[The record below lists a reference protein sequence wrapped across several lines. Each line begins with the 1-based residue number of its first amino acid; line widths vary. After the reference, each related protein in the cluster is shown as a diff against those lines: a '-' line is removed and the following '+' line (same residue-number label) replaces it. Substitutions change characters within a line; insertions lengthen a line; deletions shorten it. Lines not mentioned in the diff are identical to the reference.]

1 MANPGFI
8 VAGSSQSEARPF
20 LPKVDAMMQRQ
31 SFLAS
36 QQSLLLL
43 LARVLLV
50 ALFLK
55 SGLPKL
61 LNFSGTMAYMGSVGA
76 PLPAVAAAIA
86 VFMEVP
92 VAIALLVGFRT
103 RPLALLLA
111 IYTIGTGLIGH
122 AFWTMTG
129 AEQANNMIH
138 FYKNIAIAGGFLA
151 LCAAGAGRFSLD
163 RD

>member
-1 MANPGFI
+1 
-8 VAGSSQSEARPF
+8 
-20 LPKVDAMMQRQ
+20 MMPRR

-36 QQSLLLL
+36 QQDLLLL
-43 LARVLLV
+43 IARVLLV

-55 SGLPKL
+55 SGFPKL
-61 LNFSGTMAYMGSVGA
+61 IHFSGTIAYMTSVGA
-76 PLPAVAAAIA
+76 PLPQLSAAIA

-92 VAIALLVGFRT
+92 VAIALLLGFQT

-129 AEQANNMIH
+129 AVQADNMIH
-138 FYKNIAIAGGFLA
+138 FYKNVAIAGGFLA
-151 LCAAGAGRFSLD
+151 LCAAGPGRFSLD
-163 RD
+163 RG

>member
-1 MANPGFI
+1 
-8 VAGSSQSEARPF
+8 
-20 LPKVDAMMQRQ
+20 MMQRQ

-36 QQSLLLL
+36 QRNLLLL

-50 ALFLK
+50 ILFLV

-61 LNFSGTMAYMGSVGA
+61 IHFSGTIAYMGSVGA

-92 VAIALLVGFRT
+92 VAIALLIGLRT

-122 AFWTMTG
+122 PFWTMTG

-151 LCAAGAGRFSLD
+151 LCAAGPGRFSFD

>member
-1 MANPGFI
+1 
-8 VAGSSQSEARPF
+8 
-20 LPKVDAMMQRQ
+20 
-31 SFLAS
+31 
-36 QQSLLLL
+36 
-43 LARVLLV
+43 LV

>member
-1 MANPGFI
+1 MTP
-8 VAGSSQSEARPF
+8 RP
-20 LPKVDAMMQRQ
+20 
-31 SFLAS
+31 SFLAA
-36 QQSLLLL
+36 QQDLLLL
-43 LARVLLV
+43 LARLLLV
-50 ALFLK
+50 ILFLM

-61 LNFSGTMAYMGSVGA
+61 MNFSSTVAYMGSVGA
-76 PLPAVAAAIA
+76 PLPALSAAIA

-122 AFWTMTG
+122 AYWASAA

-138 FYKNIAIAGGFLA
+138 FYKNVAIAGGFLA

-163 RD
+163 RG